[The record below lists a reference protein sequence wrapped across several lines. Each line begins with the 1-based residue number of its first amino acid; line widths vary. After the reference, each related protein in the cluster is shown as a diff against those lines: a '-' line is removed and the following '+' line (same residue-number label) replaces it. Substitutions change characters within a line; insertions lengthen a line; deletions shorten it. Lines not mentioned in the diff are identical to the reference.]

1 MGKLFKKKE
10 KIDTRSPEDI
20 RKDEK
25 RARIRARIRAFHFGQ
40 QKKKLKYVYL
50 AIAVLLLDQLSKWY
64 IMERVIRPLYDGRR
78 GESLSF
84 FDWYLEWPSVL
95 RFPSA
100 IEVLPF
106 FNIVMIWNSG
116 ISFGLLGNF
125 SSYGYIILIVIS
137 LFIIG
142 TFCLWMYEAKTR
154 EYMIPYA
161 LVLGGALGNVIDR
174 VRFQAVMD
182 FLDFHANGVHF
193 WSFNIA
199 DMAVVCGILSI
210 LIISQVK
217 TKKRKARYRKSYK
230 ERQQKIY
237 RYSNVGR

>member
-1 MGKLFKKKE
+1 MGNLLKKKE

-25 RARIRARIRAFHFGQ
+25 RARIRARIKAFHRGQ
-40 QKKKLKYVYL
+40 LKKKVKYVYL

-64 IMERVIRPLYDGRR
+64 IMERVIRPLYKGAK

-84 FDWYLEWPSVL
+84 IDWYLQWPPVL
-95 RFPSA
+95 RFPSS

-106 FNIVMIWNSG
+106 FNIVMVWNSG
-116 ISFGLLGNF
+116 ISFGMLGNF
-125 SSYGYIILIVIS
+125 SSYGYIILVIIS

-142 TFCLWMYEAKTR
+142 TFCMWMYDAKTR

-161 LVLGGALGNVIDR
+161 LVIGGALGNVIDR
-174 VRFQAVMD
+174 IRFKGVMD
-182 FLDFHANGVHF
+182 FLDFHANGRHF
-193 WSFNIA
+193 WAFNVA
-199 DMAVVCGILSI
+199 DMAVVCGILSV
-210 LIISQVK
+210 LVISQVK
-217 TKKRKARYRKSYK
+217 TTKRKARYRKSYK
-230 ERQQKIY
+230 ERQKKIY